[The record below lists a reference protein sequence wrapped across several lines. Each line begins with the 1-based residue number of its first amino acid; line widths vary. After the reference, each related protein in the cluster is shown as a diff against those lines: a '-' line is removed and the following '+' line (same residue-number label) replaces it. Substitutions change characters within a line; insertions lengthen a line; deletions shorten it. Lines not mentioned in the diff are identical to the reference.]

1 MSLLQ
6 SRPGLVGDLRKDA
19 NCAVLYA
26 AEMARKWIEGQIDDA
41 LLAMAIGAGFLYLRR
56 RVRRLVRG
64 VAVGGAV
71 AAGLGTLGISA
82 AAAAW
87 FRSRAMRSAPLAP
100 PPASPDWQAPAAGTP
115 EAGVATNSGG
125 APWEA
130 GSPT

>member
-1 MSLLQ
+1 
-6 SRPGLVGDLRKDA
+6 
-19 NCAVLYA
+19 
-26 AEMARKWIEGQIDDA
+26 MAREWIEGQIDDA

-87 FRSRAMRSAPLAP
+87 FRSRATKSAPV
-100 PPASPDWQAPAAGTP
+100 APAPEPSDWRTATGTP
-115 EAGVATNSGG
+115 EAGVETNSSG

-130 GSPT
+130 RSPT

>member
-1 MSLLQ
+1 
-6 SRPGLVGDLRKDA
+6 
-19 NCAVLYA
+19 
-26 AEMARKWIEGQIDDA
+26 MAPNWIEGQIDDA
-41 LLAMAIGAGFLYLRR
+41 LLAMAVGAGFLYLRR

-87 FRSRAMRSAPLAP
+87 FRTRATRPAPVAP
-100 PPASPDWQAPAAGTP
+100 PPEPTDWHAAAGTP
-115 EAGVATNSGG
+115 EATVETNSSG

-130 GSPT
+130 GRPT

>member
-1 MSLLQ
+1 
-6 SRPGLVGDLRKDA
+6 
-19 NCAVLYA
+19 
-26 AEMARKWIEGQIDDA
+26 MARKWIEGQIDDA

-71 AAGLGTLGISA
+71 ATGLGTLGFSA
-82 AAAAW
+82 ALAAW
-87 FRSRAMRSAPLAP
+87 FRSRAMRSAPVAP
-100 PPASPDWQAPAAGTP
+100 PPEPADWRPAADTP
-115 EAGVATNSGG
+115 EAAVETNSSG

>member
-1 MSLLQ
+1 
-6 SRPGLVGDLRKDA
+6 
-19 NCAVLYA
+19 
-26 AEMARKWIEGQIDDA
+26 MARKWIEGQIDDA

-82 AAAAW
+82 AMAAW
-87 FRSRAMRSAPLAP
+87 FRSRAAKSAPVAP
-100 PPASPDWQAPAAGTP
+100 PPEPTDWRASAGTP
-115 EAGVATNSGG
+115 EASVETNSSG

>member
-1 MSLLQ
+1 
-6 SRPGLVGDLRKDA
+6 
-19 NCAVLYA
+19 
-26 AEMARKWIEGQIDDA
+26 MARKWIEGQIDDA

-71 AAGLGTLGISA
+71 AAGLGTLGITA
-82 AAAAW
+82 AVAAW
-87 FRSRAMRSAPLAP
+87 FRSRATGSAPLAP
-100 PPASPDWQAPAAGTP
+100 PPESTDWHAAAGTP
-115 EAGVATNSGG
+115 EAAVGTNSGG